1 MAMTNSVKR
10 ISAGAAALLG
20 GVLLAGTVGATA
32 ASAAEPG
39 VVEFCAQGDYAAYVE
54 FQPFGGGD
62 AGMASTI
69 QNPGEC
75 WKHEVGPAGGSTAVD
90 VWGLRADGSTFHVG
104 SASYDTDAGI
114 GLGAQGDESAP
125 SLTKW

>member
-20 GVLLAGTVGATA
+20 GALLAGTVGATA

-54 FQPFGGGD
+54 FQPSGGGD
-62 AGMASTI
+62 AGMASTV
-69 QNPGEC
+69 QSPGQC
-75 WKHEVGPAGGSTAVD
+75 WKEEVGRAGASTAVD
-90 VWGLRADGSTFHVG
+90 VWGLRPDGSTFHVG
-104 SASYDTDAGI
+104 SASYNTDAGI
-114 GLGAQGDESAP
+114 GLGAQGSENAP
-125 SLTKW
+125 SLSQW

>member
-20 GVLLAGTVGATA
+20 GAVLVATAGATA

-39 VVEFCAQGDYAAYVE
+39 VVELCAQGDYATYVE
-54 FQPFGGGD
+54 FQPFGDGG
-62 AGMASTI
+62 AGMASTV
-69 QNPGEC
+69 QEPGQC
-75 WKHEVGPAGGSTAVD
+75 WKQEAGPAGGSTAVD

-104 SASYDTDAGI
+104 SATYDTADGI
-114 GLGAQGDESAP
+114 GLGAKGSESAP
-125 SLTKW
+125 SLAKW